1 MRIITALLVA
11 GLCSFAQAQARHDP
25 LTAHEVDQMRETAQE
40 PKERIDLL
48 IGFARQRVLAIDA
61 LRSTSKPGPGD
72 SGKIADLLND
82 LSALIDELDDNLDMY
97 NGHSEDLRHSLRHVL
112 EAEAEFQQKLQA
124 LNGHATPLQKR
135 QFAEALDNASDA
147 LQSSTEGA
155 RSMLA
160 GQIEKKGDE
169 RNKQKPGRQEA
180 PQTPDAH
187 APTAER

>member
-1 MRIITALLVA
+1 MRTITALLVA
-11 GLCSFAQAQARHDP
+11 GLCTFAQAQARHDP
-25 LTAHEVDQMRETAQE
+25 LTAREVDQMRETAQE

-48 IGFARQRVLAIDA
+48 LGFARQRVLAIDA
-61 LRSTSKPGPGD
+61 LRSSSKPGPEDG
-72 SGKIADLLND
+72 GKIADLLSD
-82 LSALIDELDDNLDMY
+82 LATLIDELDDNLNMY
-97 NGHSEDLRHSLRHVL
+97 NGHSEDLRRPLRRVL

-135 QFAEALDNASDA
+135 QFAAELDGASDA
-147 LQSSTEGA
+147 LQSSTESA

-169 RNKQKPGRQEA
+169 RNKQKPDRQEA

-187 APTAER
+187 APNVER